1 MNVAEILT
9 KHGANQD
16 AQTKVS
22 HGVAAVSSVP
32 KDAAAVKGMFH

>member
-16 AQTKVS
+16 AQTKVN
-22 HGVAAVSSVP
+22 HGAAAVSSVP
-32 KDAAAVKGMFH
+32 KDATMVKGMFH

>member
-16 AQTKVS
+16 AQTKVN
-22 HGVAAVSSVP
+22 HEGATVSNVP
-32 KDAAAVKGMFH
+32 KDATFVKGMFH